1 VRVKIDKLNTESQ
14 IEMLENKKKEVIKEK
29 EQKDLTVIVYETQIR
44 TGHDLNEKKQHE
56 VGRLNK
62 LFDELTINKSE
73 SSRAP

>member
-1 VRVKIDKLNTESQ
+1 MRVKIDKLNTESQ